1 MPFRSTLPLQREAQQ
16 AQRLWKACPSVIH
29 PREKQ
34 TLTQPVAV
42 SRASQVAKNA
52 TLDTATGCVLT
63 RLREGE

>member
-1 MPFRSTLPLQREAQQ
+1 
-16 AQRLWKACPSVIH
+16 LWKACPSVIH

-52 TLDTATGCVLT
+52 TLDTATGRVLT